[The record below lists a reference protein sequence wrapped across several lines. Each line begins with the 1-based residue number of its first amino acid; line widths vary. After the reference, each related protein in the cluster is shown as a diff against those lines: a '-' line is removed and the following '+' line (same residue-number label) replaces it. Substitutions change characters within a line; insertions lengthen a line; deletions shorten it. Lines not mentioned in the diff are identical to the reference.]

1 MCPGGPCRGDDH
13 QHRVTLK
20 ESEVVFSPETRK
32 ESPFKRF
39 SERARTIEL
48 SIRFSPYQGNLVP
61 NHVGRKGEQCCGS
74 GCRFQFY
81 GNGLPPSKKNLLG
94 RNRQVYYVEEFQ
106 QFHHS
111 VGLHT
116 MSELIDDNGSSQKS
130 RRSKPEKESR
140 PKPPETVLTS
150 LQLIAVA
157 ATLGAIVLLV
167 LSLARYDWAL
177 PG

>member
-1 MCPGGPCRGDDH
+1 
-13 QHRVTLK
+13 
-20 ESEVVFSPETRK
+20 
-32 ESPFKRF
+32 
-39 SERARTIEL
+39 
-48 SIRFSPYQGNLVP
+48 
-61 NHVGRKGEQCCGS
+61 
-74 GCRFQFY
+74 
-81 GNGLPPSKKNLLG
+81 
-94 RNRQVYYVEEFQ
+94 
-106 QFHHS
+106 
-111 VGLHT
+111 
-116 MSELIDDNGSSQKS
+116 MSELIDDNGSSQTS